1 MTKRSLFFV
10 LFNGI
15 VSVAYAGVRFP
26 QISRAVQGR
35 ANEACAVDPEGCL
48 CTGFCPPLLTC
59 CDNLCVDLQSNPDN
73 CGACNNA
80 CPPENGICSDGAC
93 ESLCMLPEIG
103 CGFDCV
109 DASSDPENCGGC
121 DIADTPCLTPV
132 RIDSALQRPP
142 TVSVARVS
150 SSACPRTW
158 NATGPVLIRPPIPA
172 TAEIAVL
179 CVLRMMPAAT
189 ASAPMSRHATTL
201 AGHAILWGCDKCPAD
216 WQCCDAV
223 CQDVLNDPANCGG
236 CGNVCEEGE
245 VCTAGLCQEPACP
258 PGQVECD
265 GVCTD
270 PNTDPNNCGACGTVC
285 PEGEPCVDGVCQ
297 VEECPPGET
306 DCDGT
311 CVDTTTD
318 PTNCGACGVAC
329 PEGTPCVN
337 GACELEECP
346 PGQTQCL
353 GLCVDTTT
361 DPLNCGGCGNACP
374 LGQICTDSACGC
386 LDDLTDC
393 DGVCTDTDIDPL
405 NCGACGNVVRLS
417 LCV

>member
-59 CDNLCVDLQSNPDN
+59 CDNLCVDLQTNPDN

-189 ASAPMSRHATTL
+189 ASAPMSRHATML

-270 PNTDPNNCGACGTVC
+270 PNTNPNNCGACGTV
-285 PEGEPCVDGVCQ
+285 
-297 VEECPPGET
+297 T
-306 DCDGT
+306 DCDAT

-318 PTNCGACGVAC
+318 PTNCGACGIAC

-346 PGQTQCL
+346 PGRTQCL

-361 DPLNCGGCGNACP
+361 DPLNCGGCGNVCP

-405 NCGACGNVVRLS
+405 NCAACGNECPILTICIGGV
-417 LCV
+417 CTDIIPPA

>member
-48 CTGFCPPLLTC
+48 CTGF
-59 CDNLCVDLQSNPDN
+59 
-73 CGACNNA
+73 

-189 ASAPMSRHATTL
+189 ASAPMSRHATML
-201 AGHAILWGCDKCPAD
+201 AGHAILW
-216 WQCCDAV
+216 
-223 CQDVLNDPANCGG
+223 
-236 CGNVCEEGE
+236 
-245 VCTAGLCQEPACP
+245 
-258 PGQVECD
+258 
-265 GVCTD
+265 
-270 PNTDPNNCGACGTVC
+270 
-285 PEGEPCVDGVCQ
+285 
-297 VEECPPGET
+297 
-306 DCDGT
+306 
-311 CVDTTTD
+311 
-318 PTNCGACGVAC
+318 
-329 PEGTPCVN
+329 
-337 GACELEECP
+337 
-346 PGQTQCL
+346 
-353 GLCVDTTT
+353 
-361 DPLNCGGCGNACP
+361 
-374 LGQICTDSACGC
+374 
-386 LDDLTDC
+386 
-393 DGVCTDTDIDPL
+393 
-405 NCGACGNVVRLS
+405 
-417 LCV
+417 

>member
-59 CDNLCVDLQSNPDN
+59 CDNLCVDLQSNPNN

-172 TAEIAVL
+172 TAEIAEL

-189 ASAPMSRHATTL
+189 APAPMSRHATTL
-201 AGHAILWGCDKCPAD
+201 AGHAILWMSSMIL
-216 WQCCDAV
+216 Q
-223 CQDVLNDPANCGG
+223 
-236 CGNVCEEGE
+236 
-245 VCTAGLCQEPACP
+245 TAG
-258 PGQVECD
+258 
-265 GVCTD
+265 
-270 PNTDPNNCGACGTVC
+270 GAAMCVKREKSVRLVSAKSRRALQAKSSAMVSVLIRTLILTTVVPVC

-318 PTNCGACGVAC
+318 PTNCGACGVAVS
-329 PEGTPCVN
+329 TPAAVCFVIPKLIV
-337 GACELEECP
+337 G
-346 PGQTQCL
+346 
-353 GLCVDTTT
+353 
-361 DPLNCGGCGNACP
+361 
-374 LGQICTDSACGC
+374 SARRE
-386 LDDLTDC
+386 
-393 DGVCTDTDIDPL
+393 
-405 NCGACGNVVRLS
+405 RLVS
-417 LCV
+417 TGPAN